1 MRIRQIHLGKL
12 SFCLSFL
19 FALGCLTAAAQTTS
33 TSIVGTVVDA
43 SGAVLP
49 GAKVT
54 ALNTRTGQKRGDV
67 SSSTGDFSFPLLDV
81 GVYDVT
87 VDAQGFKQEIRRS
100 VVLQINDKL
109 RLDFALQVGA
119 TTEKVEITASGTT
132 LQTDEATLGQTIE
145 QRRVEELPL
154 NNRNL
159 GVLAILQPGVQYGP
173 RSGTDGQGFGQR
185 QGSNGVPIP
194 GVGLAFVANGQRE
207 TNQHATLDGVVATEA
222 RVNTIPFSPSPEAV
236 QEFRVLSGSYSAEYG
251 FNSGAQTII
260 VTKSGGN
267 EFHGSA
273 FEFVRNDVFD
283 AENFFQNYFN
293 AAGATRSKKNSLR
306 QNNFGGVLTGPVMIP
321 KLYDGH
327 NKTFFMVNYEARRR
341 RDGGI
346 AQTANLPPTAFRRG
360 DLSSLLTLATPIY
373 ILDQAKQGLCQAT
386 PASPTTGVN
395 YQEACFP
402 GNIIPDNRI
411 SPVAKELMKF
421 WPEPQ
426 RINPNPLVGVNY
438 TGFERRSL
446 DDTQIFTR
454 VDHNFSE
461 KDKIFGRYAFND
473 VTYTVIPG
481 DNPNFTYFVAGR
493 NQNLGTAWIHIFNP
507 SFINEARYGYNRSV
521 DNSLNSRANT
531 NFDIEALGVTGFRVI
546 NDGNR
551 KFTPRETGVP
561 TITVNGF
568 LPLSEQDGGNGF
580 DFNNLH
586 QFNDN
591 VTWSH
596 GAHNTKFGFDFRWV
610 DLYRGAANTPRGNIT
625 FNGDIANNGFAAF
638 LLGYPSST
646 GTPEGLPLTYAR
658 QKRFAGYATD
668 DWKASRKLTVNLGL
682 RYEFNTPAIDTKGL
696 WRSLSFKNQVNGVP
710 TVIPAIGTPL
720 EFYGAQKRIFMPR
733 LGLAYRLSDK
743 WVVRSGFGIYYNVHQ
758 LNNYTILNLNP
769 PKSGTAN
776 FTNSSTGGRIT
787 NTATQPVLTFAAPF
801 GVVSPTLA
809 TGINALDPE
818 NYQPYVTQWSLD
830 VQRRLPGEI
839 VVTVGY
845 VGNKGTHIDQTVEL
859 NSPSPSILPN
869 PGGRRPIPT
878 FIDGPGGPSRGLN
891 RLRWLT
897 ADGNSWYH
905 ALQVNAQ
912 KRFSAG
918 FQFGVAYTYSK
929 AEGEGYGRN
938 EAGGALPNSYQNP
951 RNRAAEKT
959 RYGFDFRQSLILNF
973 LYELPTL
980 AAFKGNAGKH
990 LFGGW
995 QINSITQL
1003 RTGLPFTVTQ
1013 NNTINTIEGHVR
1025 PDRLSDGK
1033 LDTPAVNKWYDPD
1046 AFRVV
1051 TCAQPGAAATT
1062 AGQALNTYL
1071 AGFCHYGSAGQGILE
1086 GPGFKNV
1093 DFSLIKNTQL
1103 TEKLKLQFRAE
1114 IFNLLNTPQFGIPN
1128 TGLNGAT
1135 AFLPNAA
1142 SGAFPTQVTA
1152 SRGPGSI
1159 ASLAAPMRQMQFGL
1173 KLLF

>member
-1 MRIRQIHLGKL
+1 MTQRPVYFGKQWCYL
-12 SFCLSFL
+12 FL
-19 FALGCLTAAAQTTS
+19 LWLLICPNISAQTTS

-49 GAKVT
+49 GAKIT
-54 ALNTRTGQKRGDV
+54 ALNTRTGQKREDV
-67 SSSTGDFSFPLLDV
+67 TSSTGDFSFPLLDV

-87 VDAQGFKQEIRRS
+87 VDASGFKQEIRRS

-109 RLDFALQVGA
+109 RVDFALQVGA
-119 TTEKVEITASGTT
+119 TTEKVEVTATGVT
-132 LQTDEATLGQTIE
+132 LQTDDATLGLTVE

-185 QGSNGVPIP
+185 QGANGVPIP

-267 EFHGSA
+267 EWHGSA
-273 FEFVRNDVFD
+273 FEYLRNDVFD

-293 AAGATRSKKNSLR
+293 AAGAARSKKNSLR
-306 QNNFGGVLTGPVMIP
+306 QNDFGGVLTGPLWVP
-321 KLYDGH
+321 KVYDGH

-346 AQTANLPPTAFRRG
+346 AQTANHPPLAFRNG
-360 DLSSLLTLATPIY
+360 DFSSLLALPTPIK
-373 ILDQAKQGLCQAT
+373 IVDPLTGAEFTGNMI
-386 PASPTTGVN
+386 PA
-395 YQEACFP
+395 
-402 GNIIPDNRI
+402 NRI
-411 SPVAKELMKF
+411 SAPAKEFMKF

-426 RINPNPLVGVNY
+426 RVNANPLTGVNY
-438 TGFERRSL
+438 TGFEQRKL
-446 DDTQIFTR
+446 DDDQAFVR

-461 KDKIFGRYAFND
+461 KDKIFGRYAFD
-473 VTYTVIPG
+473 EVTYSVIPG

-493 NQNLGTAWIHIFNP
+493 NQNLGTAWIHIFSP

-521 DNSLNSRANT
+521 DNTLNPRANT
-531 NFDIEALGVTGFRVI
+531 SFDVEALGVTGFRVV

-561 TITVNGF
+561 TITVNAF
-568 LPLSEQDGGNGF
+568 STLSEQDGGNGF

-591 VTWSH
+591 LTWSH

-610 DLYRGAANTPRGNIT
+610 DLFRGAANTPRGNIT

-668 DWKASRKLTVNLGL
+668 DWKATRKLTLNLGL
-682 RYEFNTPAIDTKGL
+682 RYEYNTPAIDTKGL
-696 WRSLSFKNQVNGVP
+696 WRSLTFTQQVNGVP
-710 TVIPAIGTPL
+710 TVVPNIGTPF
-720 EFYGAQKRIFMPR
+720 EFYEAQKKLFMPR
-733 LGLAYRLSDK
+733 LGFAYRWTDR
-743 WVVRSGFGIYYNVHQ
+743 WVVRGGFGIYYNVHQ

-776 FTNSSTGGRIT
+776 FANSSTGGRIT
-787 NTATQPVLTFAAPF
+787 NAATQPVLTYAAPF

-809 TGINALDPE
+809 TGINALDPK
-818 NYQPYVTQWSLD
+818 NDQPYVSQWSLD
-830 VQRRLPGEI
+830 VQRRLPGDI
-839 VVTVGY
+839 VLSVGY

-859 NSPSPSILPN
+859 NAPAPSILAN

-878 FIDGPGGPSRGLN
+878 FIDGAGGPSRPLN

-897 ADGNSWYH
+897 SDGNSWYH

-912 KRFSAG
+912 KRFSKG
-918 FQFGVAYTYSK
+918 LQMNVAYTYSK

-938 EAGGALPNSYQNP
+938 ESGGALPNSYQNP
-951 RNRAAEKT
+951 HNRAAEKT
-959 RYGFDFRQSLILNF
+959 RYGFDFRHSLVTSY

-980 AAFKGNAGKH
+980 PLFKDNPGKYV
-990 LFGGW
+990 FGGW
-995 QINSITQL
+995 QINSIIQL
-1003 RTGLPFTVTQ
+1003 RSGLPFTVTQ
-1013 NNTINTIEGHVR
+1013 TNTINTIEGHVR
-1025 PDRLSDGK
+1025 PDRLASGK
-1033 LDTPAVNKWYDPD
+1033 LDTPTVNKWYDPD

-1051 TCAQPGAAATT
+1051 TCAQPGSATTT
-1062 AGQALNTYL
+1062 AGQALNSYL
-1071 AGFCHYGSAGQGILE
+1071 AGFCHFGSAGQGILE

-1093 DFSLIKNTQL
+1093 DFSLIKNTQV
-1103 TEKLKLQFRAE
+1103 TEKFKLQFRAE
-1114 IFNLLNTPQFGIPN
+1114 IFNLFNTPQFGIPA
-1128 TGLNGAT
+1128 TGLNAAT
-1135 AFLPNAA
+1135 AFLPTATG
-1142 SGAFPTQVTA
+1142 GAFPTQVTA

-1159 ASLAAPMRQMQFGL
+1159 SSIVAPMRQMQFGL